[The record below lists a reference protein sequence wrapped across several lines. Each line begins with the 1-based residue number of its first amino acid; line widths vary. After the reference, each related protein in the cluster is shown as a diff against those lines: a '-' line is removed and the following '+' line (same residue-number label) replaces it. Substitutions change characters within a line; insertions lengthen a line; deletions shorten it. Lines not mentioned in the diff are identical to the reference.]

1 MLLSMDPGAV
11 DCTVVRVVVRL
22 RIDGVGDEN
31 GDSVVAVVADSAGQ
45 DLVEACAV
53 LRPSSSSEVEAIE
66 SLDSA
71 EW

>member
-1 MLLSMDPGAV
+1 MLSIDPGAV
-11 DCTVVRVVVRL
+11 DCTVVKVVVRL

-31 GDSVVAVVADSAGQ
+31 ADSVVAVVADSAGQ

-53 LRPSSSSEVEAIE
+53 FRPSSSSKVEATE
-66 SLDSA
+66 SWDPA